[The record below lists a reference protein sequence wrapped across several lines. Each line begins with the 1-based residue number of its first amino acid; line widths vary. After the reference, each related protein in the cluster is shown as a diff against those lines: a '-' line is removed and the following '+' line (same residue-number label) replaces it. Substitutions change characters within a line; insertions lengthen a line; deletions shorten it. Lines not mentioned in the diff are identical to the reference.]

1 MTEDARP
8 VNANCA
14 SNADSAATPDKS
26 QASVALQSARDS
38 PSQTSPRSES
48 QGTTQYEYKSSSSSA
63 SAFSKMHDNTHRVL
77 QQKAGVT
84 SADLRSAGPAAA
96 TSIPSFS
103 PPYLKPV
110 LNHVM
115 SPDAM
120 LVRQPVL
127 ESEIAKRVEDDQRRL
142 QMSLPVAS
150 ISAAPAVLAPAPIPM
165 PLCAP
170 PSPRSS
176 SRSRQET
183 KKRLFFEEVSA
194 GLDRF
199 CNTPVSVPATSAA
212 PQVGPDPRNPLSP
225 QPNPSSQSR
234 RQSVAHAAAGGGD
247 DGELH
252 VDEPAPPR
260 SKVFSPQIR
269 PPPPLGQRSSSP
281 SHTSQPECCHFTP
294 ERYHSSQSV
303 TTQSQNVAATPPPR
317 HNRADFSPAASLTSP
332 AAPHGLIPDEP
343 TSGEALPPNE
353 EARRYVTM
361 MEARRYVT
369 KLVCVADLCVAFLT

>member
-1 MTEDARP
+1 MRGSWVVNIVMLLLAAALLFWDVLVIAGEPGKLKWRAVLTTWAIGLIATPLIGLLAHFSRWTVGRGSWQHQPEVEEGAMDKMTEDARP
-8 VNANCA
+8 VNANCT

-63 SAFSKMHDNTHRVL
+63 SASSTMHDNTHRVL

-247 DGELH
+247 AETRG
-252 VDEPAPPR
+252 A
-260 SKVFSPQIR
+260 
-269 PPPPLGQRSSSP
+269 
-281 SHTSQPECCHFTP
+281 
-294 ERYHSSQSV
+294 
-303 TTQSQNVAATPPPR
+303 
-317 HNRADFSPAASLTSP
+317 RAGGGRDTLMRR
-332 AAPHGLIPDEP
+332 
-343 TSGEALPPNE
+343 E
-353 EARRYVTM
+353 EYI
-361 MEARRYVT
+361 
-369 KLVCVADLCVAFLT
+369 K

>member
-1 MTEDARP
+1 
-8 VNANCA
+8 
-14 SNADSAATPDKS
+14 
-26 QASVALQSARDS
+26 
-38 PSQTSPRSES
+38 
-48 QGTTQYEYKSSSSSA
+48 
-63 SAFSKMHDNTHRVL
+63 MHDNTHRVL

-103 PPYLKPV
+103 PPYLKP
-110 LNHVM
+110 
-115 SPDAM
+115 A
-120 LVRQPVL
+120 Q
-127 ESEIAKRVEDDQRRL
+127 
-142 QMSLPVAS
+142 SLPDDPQQLRRGVLDAKSMQEHGCTGTRSVEAEAS
-150 ISAAPAVLAPAPIPM
+150 PESSGTLGEMPTLEPEELDVLDQI
-165 PLCAP
+165 
-170 PSPRSS
+170 
-176 SRSRQET
+176 
-183 KKRLFFEEVSA
+183 
-194 GLDRF
+194 DRF
-199 CNTPVSVPATSAA
+199 YNTPVSVPATSAA
-212 PQVGPDPRNPLSP
+212 PQVGPDPWNPLSP

-234 RQSVAHAAAGGGD
+234 RQSVAHAAAGSGD

-317 HNRADFSPAASLTSP
+317 RNRADFSPAASLTSP